1 MLIGNPSLGQ
11 GNIDRG
17 RNGIKAGRGE
27 GVARAASTDETDK
40 KQMSSQVIVS
50 TKNRARSLTEAEIS
64 EIEHEKTLYP
74 DNQAVGLEALKIV
87 QNHQGWVSDES
98 LLAIAEHLDLSVA
111 DLEGVATFFNLIYRQ
126 PVGKNVILF
135 CDSVSCWICRG
146 DDIKDHLSEKLNI
159 DYGQTTEDD
168 EFTLIPVPCLGDCN
182 NAPVMMVGQDMH
194 RNLTKA
200 GIDQIIGMYRNKS
213 AKHS

>member
-1 MLIGNPSLGQ
+1 
-11 GNIDRG
+11 
-17 RNGIKAGRGE
+17 
-27 GVARAASTDETDK
+27 
-40 KQMSSQVIVS
+40 MSSQVIAS
-50 TKNRARSLTEAEIS
+50 TKNRARVLTEAEIS

-74 DNQAVGLEALKIV
+74 DSQAVGLEALKIV

-98 LLAIAEHLDLSVA
+98 LLAIAEYLDLSVA

-126 PVGKNVILF
+126 PVGKHVILY

-146 DDIKDHLSEKLNI
+146 DVIKDYLLEKLNI
-159 DYGQTTEDD
+159 EFGQTTEDN

-182 NAPVMMVGQDMH
+182 NAPVMMVGHDLH

-200 GIDQIIGMYRNKS
+200 GIDEIIDQYRNKN
-213 AKHS
+213 A